1 MGLFSNFIQ
10 NFVLDQGKNHFK
22 RYCRYCPFSIMKK
35 LSWLISTLR
44 VVSLRY
50 DYFTNNLFVSNCTKT
65 GKEGVTAVLLSHW
78 IKKYNEVRNVEN
90 RESVKIFA
98 RP

>member
-22 RYCRYCPFSIMKK
+22 RYCPFSIMKK
-35 LSWLISTLR
+35 LLWLISTLR
-44 VVSLRY
+44 VVSFRY

-65 GKEGVTAVLLSHW
+65 GKEGVTAALLSHW

-90 RESVKIFA
+90 RGSVKIFA